1 VQGATLRVLPA
12 QEEGQLPEDLRLV
25 RAATAVAAVACA
37 AALVVA
43 RAAAAL
49 VIAHAAALVV
59 ARAAAALVVARAA
72 ALAAA
77 GPHPLHLGVRLVLRR
92 PRQRGFRG

>member
-1 VQGATLRVLPA
+1 MQGATLRVLPA

-25 RAATAVAAVACA
+25 RVATAVAAVACA

-49 VIAHAAALVV
+49 VVAL
-59 ARAAAALVVARAA
+59 AAAALVVARAA